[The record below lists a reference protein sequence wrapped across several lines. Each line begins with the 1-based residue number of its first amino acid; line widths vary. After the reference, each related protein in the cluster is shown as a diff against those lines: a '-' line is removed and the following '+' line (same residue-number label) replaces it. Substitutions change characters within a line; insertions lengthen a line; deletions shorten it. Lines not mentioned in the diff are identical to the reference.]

1 MTVKGVRMR
10 KTHQAVAGLAM
21 ETHTSP
27 ALTGRIASQDGRQP
41 RVKPLMRR
49 YEVAHL
55 TPSYDIEEFTRIAPA
70 SPVYED
76 CFAAIGRGAIIQTE
90 MGPVAV
96 EDLLPGDKVKTSSN
110 GFQTLKWRGSM
121 TIVPGARNKRPE
133 MGTMTRLTA
142 DALGYGRPGLDLVL
156 GPSARILHKAPG
168 IKTLTGHE
176 AAFAPA
182 RDFIDGASIIE
193 LRPIAPV
200 HCYQLGFDNHEQ
212 LNVNGVEIETL
223 HPGLPHM
230 VQMRSDMQLLFMSLF
245 PHKRN
250 MADFTD
256 LLRPR
261 ITLRDLDLFAVA

>member
-1 MTVKGVRMR
+1 MHKS
-10 KTHQAVAGLAM
+10 HYAVAGLAT
-21 ETHTSP
+21 ENYTSP
-27 ALTGRIASQDGRQP
+27 TPAGRIASQDGRQP
-41 RVKPLMRR
+41 RVKPLMRK

-55 TPSYDIEEFTRIAPA
+55 TPSYEIEEFTRIAPA
-70 SPVYED
+70 APIFED

-90 MGPVAV
+90 LGPVAI
-96 EDLLPGDKVKTSSN
+96 EDLLPGDKIKTSTN
-110 GFQTLKWRGSM
+110 GFQTLRWRGSM

-133 MGTMTRLTA
+133 MGTMTRLTS

-168 IKTLTGHE
+168 VKTLTGREH
-176 AAFAPA
+176 AFAPA
-182 RDFIDGASIIE
+182 RDFIDGSSIIE

-200 HCYQLGFDNHEQ
+200 HCYQLGFDSHEQ

-245 PHKRN
+245 PHKQN
-250 MADFTD
+250 LADFEQ
-256 LLRPR
+256 LHHPR
-261 ITLRDLDLFAVA
+261 INLRDLDMFAVA

>member
-1 MTVKGVRMR
+1 MR
-10 KTHQAVAGLAM
+10 KSHSAVAGLAT
-21 ETHTSP
+21 ENYTSP
-27 ALTGRIASQDGRQP
+27 TLAGRLASQDGRQP
-41 RVKPLMRR
+41 RVKPLMRK

-55 TPSYDIEEFTRIAPA
+55 TPTYDIEEFTRIAPA
-70 SPVYED
+70 APVFED

-90 MGPVAV
+90 QGPVAV
-96 EDLLPGDKVKTSSN
+96 EDLLPGDKVKTSTN
-110 GFQTLKWRGSM
+110 GFQTLRWRGSM

-133 MGTMTRLTA
+133 MGTMTRMTA

-156 GPSARILHKAPG
+156 GPSARILHKAPSV
-168 IKTLTGHE
+168 KTLTGSEH
-176 AAFAPA
+176 AFAPA
-182 RDFIDGASIIE
+182 RDFIDGSSIIE

-200 HCYQLGFDNHEQ
+200 HCYQLGFDSHEQ

-250 MADFTD
+250 LADFEQ
-256 LLRPR
+256 LLHPR
-261 ITLRDLDLFAVA
+261 ISLRDLDLFAVA